1 MKLQHVYD
9 SGVFLRVVLSFAQ
22 TLNPNSK
29 IYNFS
34 WKEINNVTRKSYNF
48 DWQTAAQTDS
58 KTQFFEAQAERFGN
72 SKLSYFS
79 RIELW
84 GVRYSNKRI
93 LFIVLIFF
101 AVTIYLG
108 SKPRFDSVIS
118 VGTDWQTARVK
129 Y

>member
-22 TLNPNSK
+22 TLNPK
-29 IYNFS
+29 FIILVG
-34 WKEINNVTRKSYNF
+34 KKSTT
-48 DWQTAAQTDS
+48 WLAKATTLTGAADPGPEC